1 MDMVGRMRN
10 NQLHVNGGDS
20 AKEWHDIAGAA
31 CKNARVEC
39 TIGGSG
45 YGPSDHQPFYSAGI
59 PVVFLFTGTHTDY
72 HTATDDSDKI
82 NSTGGVRA
90 AMVAADIALAAGK
103 GATLT
108 YVKAPP
114 EPMGGGDGP
123 RRASLGTVPSYDED
137 PNRPPGMVLSDVVPD
152 GPAAKAGL
160 KAGDRIVKL
169 DDTEIRSVNDLMFVL
184 QGAKAGTQVKVTYV
198 RDGKTET
205 ATATYGV
212 PRGRR

>member
-1 MDMVGRMRN
+1 

-59 PVVFLFTGTHTDY
+59 PVVFLFTRTHTR
-72 HTATDDSDKI
+72 HPTATDDHHKV
-82 NSTGGVRA
+82 NAGGGRRAGAGGVRA
-90 AMVAADIALAAGK
+90 AMAAADIAFAVGK
-103 GATLT
+103 GAARP

-160 KAGDRIVKL
+160 KAGDRI
-169 DDTEIRSVNDLMFVL
+169 
-184 QGAKAGTQVKVTYV
+184 
-198 RDGKTET
+198 
-205 ATATYGV
+205 
-212 PRGRR
+212 